1 MTGRADLP
9 GLLAMVRPR
18 ITLLVGVQVAA
29 GFLLERPDSLAPL
42 PWLVAGTLLVS
53 AAGCSLNHWLERDA
67 DARMERTRGRPL
79 VTGALSPRQVL
90 AFGVAALLA
99 GLALLAIGCRPLT
112 VALQAGA
119 ALLYLGVYTPLKR
132 RTSTNTWVGAIP
144 GAIPVLAG
152 AAAAH
157 GTLSRLS
164 LCVFALI
171 FLWQL
176 PHFFAIASMYR
187 EQYARGGM
195 RMLSGDDPG
204 DVLLRWQLPLMVMSV
219 LLVSILPVLVG
230 PARALYAT
238 VALVAGAGFLLSAFG
253 FRARPERAQARR
265 VVVASVA
272 YLPLVLGALVADVAC
287 VEHDADATAAPADS
301 SGLPVLSTLPPFEL
315 LDQDG
320 RPLTRERLA
329 DGGPPW
335 VVDFI
340 FTCCSE
346 ICVPMSQRLV
356 ELQKEP
362 LSARFLSITVDPQRD
377 GPQALADYRAK
388 YGGDPQRWTLAT
400 GTHEALEA
408 LGQQGFR
415 LPVDTRGVPIDG
427 VPQFT
432 HSGRFALIDGQGRLR
447 GTYSFDDAVELQK
460 LRRDIAAL
468 AAESGTR

>member
-1 MTGRADLP
+1 VTDKPDLP

-79 VTGALSPRQVL
+79 VTGALSARQVVG
-90 AFGVAALLA
+90 FGVAALVA
-99 GLALLAIGCRPLT
+99 GLTLLAIGCRPLT

-187 EQYARGGM
+187 EQYRSGGM

-238 VALVAGAGFLLSAFG
+238 VALLAGAGFLLSAFG

-272 YLPLVLGALVADVAC
+272 YLPLVLGALVVDVGC
-287 VEHDADATAAPADS
+287 VEHSASDS
-301 SGLPVLSTLPPFEL
+301 SDLPVLSSLPDFEL
-315 LDQDG
+315 TDQGGRTLDRRQ
-320 RPLTRERLA
+320 LA
-329 DGGPPW
+329 DGGDPW

-340 FTCCSE
+340 FTNCSGV
-346 ICVPMSQRLV
+346 CVPMTQRLV
-356 ELQKEP
+356 ALQDEGLP
-362 LSARFLSITVDPQRD
+362 ARFLSVTVDPQRD
-377 GPQALADYRAK
+377 DPATLTAFRTRYA
-388 YGGDPQRWTLAT
+388 GDPGKWKLAT
-400 GTHEALEA
+400 GSHDMLEE
-408 LGQQGFR
+408 LGQKGFR
-415 LPVDTRGVPIDG
+415 LPMETGRTPIEG
-427 VPQFT
+427 LPGLA
-432 HSGRFALIDGQGRLR
+432 HSELFALVDGQGQLR
-447 GTYSFDDAVELQK
+447 GLYEYSDSLAMDR
-460 LRRDIAAL
+460 LRRDVAAL
-468 AAESGTR
+468 RAAPGR